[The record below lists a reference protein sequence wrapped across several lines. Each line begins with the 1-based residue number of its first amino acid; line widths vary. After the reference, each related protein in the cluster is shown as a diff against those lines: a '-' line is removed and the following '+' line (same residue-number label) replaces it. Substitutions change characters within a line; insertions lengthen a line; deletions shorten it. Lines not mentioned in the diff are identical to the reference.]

1 MNYPNPHSLGFL
13 FVHRKGSNGSGSE
26 AATDRGAKSRR
37 ESSPTVIEDLLFSAR
52 EKSELFTYNI
62 LLVLSVYKEEFP
74 WLYEAGNDFAKTVNS
89 KCSKQAKTEAIG
101 KLEKIIECTYELPV
115 YKEMTPMKKECMMLL
130 RELPRICYDMIER
143 LS

>member
-1 MNYPNPHSLGFL
+1 M
-13 FVHRKGSNGSGSE
+13 
-26 AATDRGAKSRR
+26 
-37 ESSPTVIEDLLFSAR
+37 IEDLLLSAR
-52 EKSELFTYNI
+52 EKSDLFPYNI

-115 YKEMTPMKKECMMLL
+115 YKEMTPHEKRVHDAFARAAPYML
-130 RELPRICYDMIER
+130 
-143 LS
+143 

>member
-1 MNYPNPHSLGFL
+1 M
-13 FVHRKGSNGSGSE
+13 
-26 AATDRGAKSRR
+26 SRR
-37 ESSPTVIEDLLFSAR
+37 ESSSTVIEDLLFSAR
-52 EKSELFTYNI
+52 DKSDLFPYNI

-89 KCSKQAKTEAIG
+89 KCSKQAKTEAIA